1 MELKH
6 STGICPY
13 PLYLSE
19 VMLNTKSYKLLII
32 LAIAGLVVALVAA
45 GLLLTQGDTRNVLPP
60 ESSSGIKELATDFTL
75 KLLDGKDFH
84 LNDYKGKPVLI
95 NFFASWCLP
104 CREEMP
110 VLEKIVNEYNPKGVV
125 FLGIAVDDTEE
136 KMKDFIAKY
145 GVTFPVGLDKTAAI
159 QKSFGLYG
167 IPTTYFIDKQG
178 IINYFHSGTVT
189 EELLHHEL
197 DKLL

>member
-1 MELKH
+1 MK
-6 STGICPY
+6 
-13 PLYLSE
+13 
-19 VMLNTKSYKLLII
+19 TKSYKLLII
-32 LAIAGLVVALVAA
+32 LAITGLVIALVLG
-45 GLLLTQGDTRNVLPP
+45 GLLLTQGNTTNELPSKSSP
-60 ESSSGIKELATDFTL
+60 EKKELATNFTL
-75 KLLDGKDFH
+75 ELTNGKKFN
-84 LNDYKGKPVLI
+84 LSDYKGKPVLI

-110 VLEKIVNEYNPKGVV
+110 VLEKVVQEYEPKGVV

-167 IPTTYFIDKQG
+167 IPTTYFIDRQG
-178 IINYFHSGTVT
+178 VINYSHSGSVT
-189 EELLHHEL
+189 EELLQHEL
-197 DKLL
+197 AQLL

>member
-1 MELKH
+1 MLKF
-6 STGICPY
+6 
-13 PLYLSE
+13 
-19 VMLNTKSYKLLII
+19 NSYKLLII
-32 LAIAGLVVALVAA
+32 LAVAGLVLALGVAGFLLMQGSTKNELPANSLETKEPAPNFTLALVD
-45 GLLLTQGDTRNVLPP
+45 GDNFQF
-60 ESSSGIKELATDFTL
+60 SD
-75 KLLDGKDFH
+75 H
-84 LNDYKGKPVLI
+84 KGKPVLI

-110 VLEKIVNEYNPKGVV
+110 VLVKIAHEYGPKGVI

-136 KMKDFIAKY
+136 KMKDFIARY
-145 GVTFPVGLDKTAAI
+145 GVNFPVGLDKTAEI

-178 IINYFHSGTVT
+178 IIHYFHSGVVT
-189 EELLHHEL
+189 EELLRHEL

>member
-1 MELKH
+1 
-6 STGICPY
+6 
-13 PLYLSE
+13 
-19 VMLNTKSYKLLII
+19 MLNTKSYKLLII
-32 LAIAGLVVALVAA
+32 FAIAGLVVALVAA
-45 GLLLTQGDTRNVLPP
+45 GLLLTQGNKESETPSK
-60 ESSSGIKELATDFTL
+60 SSSSTKEPSPNFTL
-75 KLLDGKDFH
+75 HLVGGGDFKLA
-84 LNDYKGKPVLI
+84 DYKGKPILI

-110 VLEKIVNEYNPKGVV
+110 ILEKIVNEYNPKGVV
-125 FLGIAVDDTEE
+125 FLGVAVDDTEE

-145 GVTFPVGLDKTAAI
+145 GVTFPVGLDKTASI

-178 IINYFHSGTVT
+178 MINYFHSGSVT

>member
-1 MELKH
+1 M
-6 STGICPY
+6 
-13 PLYLSE
+13 
-19 VMLNTKSYKLLII
+19 NTKSYKLLII
-32 LAIAGLVVALVAA
+32 LAIAGLILALVVAGV
-45 GLLLTQGDTRNVLPP
+45 LLTQKNTKN
-60 ESSSGIKELATDFTL
+60 EFSSKSSLEAKEPVPNFTL
-75 KLLDGKDFH
+75 STIDGKDFH
-84 LNDYKGKPVLI
+84 FSDYKGKPILI

-110 VLEKIVNEYNPKGVV
+110 VLEKIVREYGPKGVV

-159 QKSFGLYG
+159 QKSFGIYG

-178 IINYFHSGTVT
+178 VINYFHSGSVT
-189 EELLHHEL
+189 EELLQHEL